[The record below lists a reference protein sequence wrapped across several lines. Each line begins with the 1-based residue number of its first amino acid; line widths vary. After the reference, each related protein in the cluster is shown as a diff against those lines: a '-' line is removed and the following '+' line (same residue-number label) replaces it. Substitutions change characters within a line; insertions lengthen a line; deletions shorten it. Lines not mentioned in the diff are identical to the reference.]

1 MNPTKPND
9 METFRSI
16 VTQYQGRLFRF
27 AFMRIGIREAAE
39 DIVQEV
45 FIRFFQ
51 SITGGKHITNQENY
65 LLYSI
70 SNACVD
76 YQRKNKY
83 TVLSLDEIEEPMNDE
98 AREMTEEYLRIRN
111 ILDGLVFEQAETV
124 RLKCYDGLTFIQIA
138 ELHNVSEA
146 TVKSRYRY
154 AIQKIREKLN
164 RQDKI

>member
-1 MNPTKPND
+1 MNSKKPND
-9 METFRSI
+9 IETFRSI
-16 VTQYQGRLFRF
+16 VSQYQARLFRF
-27 AFMRIGIREAAE
+27 AFMRIGIREVAE

-51 SITGGKHITNQENY
+51 SIADGKNIINQENY
-65 LLYSI
+65 LLYCI

-76 YQRKNKY
+76 YHRKNKFI
-83 TVLSLDEIEEPMNDE
+83 VLSLDEIEEPVNDE
-98 AREMTEEYLRIRN
+98 DNEMIEEYLRIRSL
-111 ILDGLVFEQAETV
+111 LDNLAYEQAETV

-138 ELHNVSEA
+138 ELHNVPEA

-164 RQDKI
+164 R

>member
-1 MNPTKPND
+1 MNSKKPND
-9 METFRSI
+9 IERIRSI
-16 VTQYQGRLFRF
+16 VSQYQARLFRF
-27 AFMRIGIREAAE
+27 AFMRIGIREVAE

-45 FIRFFQ
+45 FIKFFQ
-51 SITGGKHITNQENY
+51 SISNGNMITNHEGY
-65 LLYSI
+65 LLYCI

-76 YQRKNKY
+76 YQRKNKF

-98 AREMTEEYLRIRN
+98 DREMAEEYLRIRN

-138 ELHNVSEA
+138 ELHNVPEA

-164 RQDKI
+164 KLDKI